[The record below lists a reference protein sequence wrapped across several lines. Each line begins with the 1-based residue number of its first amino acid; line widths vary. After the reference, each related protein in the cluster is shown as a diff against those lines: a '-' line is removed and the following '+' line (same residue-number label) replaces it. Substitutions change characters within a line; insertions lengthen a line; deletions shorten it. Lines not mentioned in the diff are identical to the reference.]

1 MDKSWKDIAKE
12 KLVGRRIVRVSWE
25 NLFFMD
31 EYNDNQILNLHLDN
45 GEILSASSDEEGNR
59 PGVIF
64 TNKGRGMYSMKKR
77 KINHNDLV
85 PWFTEDHGTLPA
97 SYITSCREFFEWLDK
112 SNQEGFRAPGHKP
125 QATSDK
131 D

>member
-1 MDKSWKDIAKE
+1 M
-12 KLVGRRIVRVSWE
+12 VG
-25 NLFFMD
+25 
-31 EYNDNQILNLHLDN
+31 
-45 GEILSASSDEEGNR
+45 
-59 PGVIF
+59 
-64 TNKGRGMYSMKKR
+64 SMKKR

>member
-1 MDKSWKDIAKE
+1 MIDKSWKDIAKE

-45 GEILSASSDEEGNR
+45 GEILSASSDEEGNA

-64 TNKGRGMYSMKKR
+64 TNKGRGMY
-77 KINHNDLV
+77 I
-85 PWFTEDHGTLPA
+85 
-97 SYITSCREFFEWLDK
+97 
-112 SNQEGFRAPGHKP
+112 
-125 QATSDK
+125 
-131 D
+131 

>member
-1 MDKSWKDIAKE
+1 M
-12 KLVGRRIVRVSWE
+12 VG
-25 NLFFMD
+25 
-31 EYNDNQILNLHLDN
+31 
-45 GEILSASSDEEGNR
+45 
-59 PGVIF
+59 
-64 TNKGRGMYSMKKR
+64 SMKKR

-131 D
+131 RQGLRNKRQAKEKKGGTRPQARTMVRGAMSH